1 MNIDF
6 TGPVYPVDRYAQSA
20 FIEILNIIQLSE
32 NVTEL
37 SVKLVNHN
45 YNPRYRT
52 LSGYFKWSYENHSF
66 TIWQRTLYKSDTCF
80 ANPVFNILYSSFDE
94 NSVKQVAVCN

>member
-20 FIEILNIIQLSE
+20 FIEILNIIQSSD

-37 SVKLVNHN
+37 SVKLINHN
-45 YNPRYRT
+45 YNSRYRT

-66 TIWQRTLYKSDTCF
+66 TIWQRILYKSDICF
-80 ANPVFNILYSSFDE
+80 KNPVFTILYAAFGE
-94 NSVKQVAVCN
+94 NGLKQVAISN